1 MDINDGMSV
10 AVTKLVLYGLVSFLG
25 LFVLLFLFLGLSQWL
40 NVLLESVFLG
50 YFIVA
55 VFFGLILVGVLLS
68 REKIMSLVAGK
79 LEAAQQEDK
88 TESDV

>member
-1 MDINDGMSV
+1 MDINDGVSV
-10 AVTKLVLYGLVSFLG
+10 AVTKLVLFALVSFLG

-55 VFFGLILVGVLLS
+55 VFFGLVLVGVLLS
-68 REKIMSLVAGK
+68 REKIMIIVAKK
-79 LEAAQQEDK
+79 LEEAQQEDK
-88 TESDV
+88 TDSDV

>member
-1 MDINDGMSV
+1 MDINDDVSV
-10 AVTKLVLYGLVSFLG
+10 AVTKLVLFALVSFLG

-55 VFFGLILVGVLLS
+55 VFFGLVLVGVLLS
-68 REKIMSLVAGK
+68 REKIMIIVAKK
-79 LEAAQQEDK
+79 LEEAQQEDK
-88 TESDV
+88 TDSDV